1 MSIFD
6 REGLRTASVRA
17 ASNVTALVMTHDN
30 FENLLEEQPK
40 IALALVRKL
49 SVRLHESEKDTI
61 RDLETKNRELATAY
75 SELRAAHE
83 QIVEKERLEREL
95 EVARSIQESILPD
108 VLPTL
113 SGFTLGAVMNSA
125 RAVGGDLYD
134 FIPLDSNTIGIVIG
148 DVSDKGVPAALYM
161 ALTASFMRA
170 EARQGRSPA
179 AVLDRV
185 NEHLLDISDA
195 PMFVTLIYGI
205 LEAKTRTFRFA
216 RAAHEIPILFD
227 GAQRMQPL
235 PHTSGQPLGILD
247 DPVLDEYSVSIPQ
260 GGCLVMFS
268 DGVTEAADE
277 HDRFFGVRGVEQIV
291 KAVQPAHAQ
300 ELCEVI
306 ATAVNDYEYSDIQH
320 DDVTVV
326 AIAA

>member
-1 MSIFD
+1 
-6 REGLRTASVRA
+6 
-17 ASNVTALVMTHDN
+17 MTHDN

-61 RDLETKNRELATAY
+61 RDIETKNRELATAY

-95 EVARSIQESILPD
+95 EVARSIQKSILPD

-113 SGFTLGAVMNSA
+113 SGITFGAVMNPA

-195 PMFVTLIYGI
+195 PMFVTVIYGI

-268 DGVTEAADE
+268 DAVTEAADE